1 MNLFQTTDLDSKTF
15 FYEELSSKII
25 GLSYEVMNEL
35 GVGFLESVYHKAL
48 EIVLRLNKLKVRSEV
63 PLGVTFR
70 GIDVVQFRADLIV
83 EDKIIVEIKATQSI
97 IGEHKAQVINYLSA
111 SGLPVGLII
120 NFGQF
125 KVQTARLQHP
135 RFLNLS

>member
-15 FYEELSSKII
+15 LYEELSSKII

-70 GIDVVQFRADLIV
+70 GIDVGQFRADLIV
-83 EDKIIVEIKATQSI
+83 EDKIIVEIKATLK
-97 IGEHKAQVINYLSA
+97 HYWR
-111 SGLPVGLII
+111 
-120 NFGQF
+120 
-125 KVQTARLQHP
+125 T
-135 RFLNLS
+135 

>member
-1 MNLFQTTDLDSKTF
+1 MNLFQTANLDTKSF
-15 FYEELSSKII
+15 LHEELSSRII

-35 GVGFLESVYHKAL
+35 GVGFSEAVYHKAL
-48 EIVLRLNKLKVRSEV
+48 EVVLRLNKLKVHSEV
-63 PLGVTFR
+63 PLCVTFR
-70 GIDVVQFRADLIV
+70 GFEIGQFRADLIV
-83 EDKIIVEIKATQSI
+83 EDKIIVEVKATQNI

-135 RFLNLS
+135 KFVNLS